1 MPKIVDHEQRRE
13 HIAELVANMMASV
26 GVENT
31 TIREIS
37 RQSGYSRG
45 FIEHYFHSKEE
56 LISDALKWINEQS
69 LARVEKKVKD
79 LQGLEALKAINEVT
93 LPINEQ
99 TRREWKVRMQFWG
112 LAVVNPKHKK
122 EQTKRIDVAETIY
135 LKYLQEAQDMGE
147 IAKDANLTYMAQ
159 NLLHRIYGLS
169 CNAIL
174 RPNYFT
180 KQRQLEALDY
190 VMQEIVKP
198 PAISTT

>member
-1 MPKIVDHEQRRE
+1 MPKVVNHEQRRE
-13 HIAELVANMMASV
+13 HIAEIVADMLATV

-37 RQSGYSRG
+37 RKSGYSRG

-69 LARVEKKVKD
+69 LARVEKKVKS
-79 LQGLEALKAINEVT
+79 LKGLTALRAINEVT
-93 LPINEQ
+93 LPLNDQ
-99 TRREWKVRMQFWG
+99 TRQEWKVRMQFWG
-112 LAVVNPKHKK
+112 LAVVNPQHKK
-122 EQTKRIDVAETIY
+122 EQTRRIELAENIY
-135 LKYLQEAQDMGE
+135 LKYLKEAQELGE
-147 IAKDANLTYMAQ
+147 IPPDANLERIAH

-180 KQRQLEALDY
+180 KQRQLDALDY
-190 VMQEIVKP
+190 VMKEIVK
-198 PAISTT
+198 AR